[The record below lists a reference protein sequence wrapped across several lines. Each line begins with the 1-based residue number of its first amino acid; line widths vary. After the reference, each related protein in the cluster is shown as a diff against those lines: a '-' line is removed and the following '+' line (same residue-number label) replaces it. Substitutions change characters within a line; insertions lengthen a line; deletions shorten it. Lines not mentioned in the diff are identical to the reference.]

1 MRGAPYNINP
11 MVETPQVNINN
22 KHSRKVINT
31 RSEAKDKNV
40 TKADI
45 QGLQDILKNG
55 LIEIT
60 SSIKELSSSIAN
72 NITNNINYLAFS
84 LRKEIR
90 DGNKIINEKLDK
102 LIESNSIKVSSDSK
116 EIQSLLNAM
125 EKGNRGK
132 GNREKGNRKKGKEE
146 IINLSSQ
153 DLISHRKTNNIYPH
167 NKNEK
172 GTTKKG
178 FKTLQIT
185 QKKDES
191 LKDSID
197 DLVKQIPKSIKTKKM
212 PSFTKVEKIKK
223 K

>member
-1 MRGAPYNINP
+1 MRGAPNNINP
-11 MVETPQVNINN
+11 KVETPQVNTSN
-22 KHSRKVINT
+22 KHSIKLINT

-60 SSIKELSSSIAN
+60 SSIKELSSS
-72 NITNNINYLAFS
+72 INYLAFS

>member
-60 SSIKELSSSIAN
+60 SSIKELSSS
-72 NITNNINYLAFS
+72 INYLAFS

>member
-1 MRGAPYNINP
+1 M
-11 MVETPQVNINN
+11 
-22 KHSRKVINT
+22 
-31 RSEAKDKNV
+31 
-40 TKADI
+40 
-45 QGLQDILKNG
+45 KNG

-125 EKGNRGK
+125 EKGNRGKGNREKGNRGK

>member
-60 SSIKELSSSIAN
+60 SSIKELSSS
-72 NITNNINYLAFS
+72 INYLAFS

-212 PSFTKVEKIKK
+212 PSFTKVDKIKK